1 MIANLKCLDWLLI
14 TWVTFFLPSTSS
26 CFLCMAK
33 TQEHSMRVTTF
44 SFYNDGLHLSLGS
57 MNSLNVKVIH
67 MGGTDP
73 TLIGKFKDIRSFLS
87 QNDSIQFSHS
97 VVSDSLRH
105 HGLQHTRLPC
115 PSPTPKAYSN
125 SCPSSQWCHPTIS
138 SSVILFSSCL
148 QSFPALVSC
157 LCLRWPKYWTFSFRI
172 SPPNE
177 YCNDWLIS
185 FIIDWF
191 DLLAVQGTLKSLLL
205 RCLSILVIMHFMLI
219 IITYSVSV

>member
-26 CFLCMAK
+26 CFLCMAE

-73 TLIGKFKDIRSFLS
+73 TLIGKFKDVRSFLS

-97 VVSDSLRH
+97 VVSDSETPWTTARQSSLSITNS
-105 HGLQHTRLPC
+105 QRLLKLMSIKSVM
-115 PSPTPKAYSN
+115 PSN
-125 SCPSSQWCHPTIS
+125 HLILCH
-138 SSVILFSSCL
+138 
-148 QSFPALVSC
+148 
-157 LCLRWPKYWTFSFRI
+157 
-172 SPPNE
+172 
-177 YCNDWLIS
+177 
-185 FIIDWF
+185 
-191 DLLAVQGTLKSLLL
+191 SLLL
-205 RCLSILVIMHFMLI
+205 LPSIFSSLRVLSLPQVAKVLDLQL
-219 IITYSVSV
+219 